1 MTIPYITPKQ
11 QQIPKLIYK
20 FRILNRLQIQIIL
33 NHKDKRRIN
42 AWLKDL
48 IIKEYLEKVDLPD
61 DPTDSPAG
69 QKKLALYRIGINGIR
84 FLKTQDDIDNKLLHK
99 LYREKDRSEEFI
111 AHNLFLA
118 NIFLNLR
125 ADTTAQ
131 DSLTFSTQSD
141 YSPFNLAYT
150 LLTKLSPDAYITR
163 RKGQGKTKRFILHD
177 IPESMLRFRSFKLLK
192 KIRDYI
198 DYFFTDEWENETK
211 TPFPTLLFILPD
223 MAALI
228 NLERYTQKI
237 LNNND
242 NPKIEIWLQT
252 KAKIQKL
259 GFTNTPW
266 EEVE

>member
-1 MTIPYITPKQ
+1 MTIPYITTKQ
-11 QQIPKLIYK
+11 QEITKLLYK
-20 FRILNRLQIQIIL
+20 FRFINKIQIQKLL
-33 NHKDKRRIN
+33 NHKDNRRIK

-48 IIKEYLEKVDLPD
+48 SEKEYLEKVSD
-61 DPTDSPAG
+61 DSANSSTG
-69 QKKLALYRIGINGIR
+69 QNKLAVYHIGINGIR
-84 FLKTQDDIDNKLLHK
+84 YLKTQDNIDTTLLHK

-111 AHNLFLA
+111 THNLFLTD
-118 NIFLNLR
+118 IFLNLR
-125 ADTTAQ
+125 ADTTAH

-141 YSPFNLAYT
+141 YFPTSSAM
-150 LLTKLSPDAYITR
+150 LLTQLLPDVYITR
-163 RKGQGKTKRFILHD
+163 RKGKGKTKQYLLHD
-177 IPESMLRFRSFKLLK
+177 IPESMLRFRNFKLKK

-198 DYFFTDEWENETK
+198 AYFFTDEWENETK
-211 TPFPTLLFILPD
+211 TNFPTLLFILPD

-228 NLERYTQKI
+228 NLQRYTQTI

-259 GFTNTPW
+259 GFTKTPW